1 MDDTTPPR
9 MDKRLTTLSKYLS
22 YLLRHQPGAIGLTLD
37 REGWADL
44 DTLIRLARAA
54 GQAIDREQV
63 LEVVASND
71 KKRFSLSDD
80 GQRIRAA
87 QGHTATG
94 VAIDYAEQVPPEHLF
109 HGTASRFME
118 AIRAQG
124 LRPGRRHHVHLSDQ
138 RDTAIAV
145 GTRYGQPVLLRIAA
159 ARMHQAGH
167 RFYRADNGVW
177 LTDAVPPA
185 FFEVED

>member
-1 MDDTTPPR
+1 MDDTTPRR
-9 MDKRLTTLSKYLS
+9 MDKRLIALSKYLS
-22 YLLRHQPGAIGLTLD
+22 YLLRHQPGAIGLSLD

-44 DTLIRLARAA
+44 DTLVRLARAA

-71 KKRFSLSDD
+71 KQRFSLSDD

-87 QGHTATG
+87 QGHSTAD

-109 HGTASRFME
+109 HGTASRFMD

-124 LRPGRRHHVHLSDQ
+124 LRPGTRHHVHLSEQ

-159 ARMHQAGH
+159 SRMHQAGY

-185 FFEVED
+185 FFDVEG